1 MDGHSHPC
9 FLVEYQCV
17 VLGDHHDGIDW
28 QSVCHGGGDGE
39 EHDGGEDD
47 AESGE
52 GDEDGGVGGAGD
64 GDQDGDDLHDHS
76 PWANSGTWTSM
87 SES

>member
-9 FLVEYQCV
+9 FLVAYQCV
-17 VLGDHHDGIDW
+17 VLGDHDGIDW
-28 QSVCHGGGDGE
+28 QSVCHGDGE
-39 EHDGGEDD
+39 EHDDGGEDV

-52 GDEDGGVGGAGD
+52 GDEGGVGGAGD
-64 GDQDGDDLHDHS
+64 GGDEDGDDLHDHS
-76 PWANSGTWTSM
+76 PWTNSGTWTSM